1 MRLKVRI
8 PKVEPGVY
16 QMPNECPYEGCHG
29 RAFKQHQEG
38 CPKELRDPQ
47 HEQVE
52 AKRYRCLRCGRTFRV
67 YPKGVSRAQQSD
79 ALKAFSVLLYLLGLS
94 YGAVSDALEALGM
107 LLSKPLYLA
116 KTTVYRNVQA
126 AGQKVRRLR
135 QAWLSR
141 GQRVRVIGADTTK
154 VKCKGESIPVGVVVD
169 DLTGI
174 ELTIDIL
181 ENETAETQL
190 AWIREL
196 AEVVGAEVLVSDD
209 ADALKTVADELG
221 LSHQVCRAHV
231 TKNVL
236 RLVGE
241 LCTQALEAPDPVPQG
256 VKLPGHRPGLH
267 KEKAILGAA
276 APKPPLAI
284 PLRPQAGASW
294 LFPVNKSM
302 EQFLT
307 DLETAQWLVETHPHD
322 GEAQLEALHLAYC
335 QAPAPR
341 EGEKATIWY
350 RMRLLTLDLW
360 EDWSLLTL
368 YQRWKGPQGERLDG
382 TNNASERAIGWWIK
396 ERYRSM
402 RGYKRPE
409 SVLNVSSLLGWLGG
423 QHAGYNLAELVAA

>member
-8 PKVEPGVY
+8 RNVEPGVY
-16 QMPNECPYEGCHG
+16 QMPNECTYEGCHG

-47 HEQVE
+47 HEHVE

-67 YPKGVSRAQQSD
+67 YPRGVTRAQQSD

-94 YGAVSDALEALGM
+94 YGAVSDALEALAV
-107 LLSKPLYLA
+107 LLSKPLYLG
-116 KTTVYRNVQA
+116 KTTIYRNVQE
-126 AGQKVRRLR
+126 AGHKVRRVR
-135 QAWLSR
+135 RAWLSR

-154 VKCKGESIPVGVVVD
+154 VKCKGESISVGVVVD

-181 ENETAETQL
+181 EDETAETQL
-190 AWIREL
+190 AWIREI
-196 AEVVGAEVLVSDD
+196 AEAVGAEVLVSDD
-209 ADALKTVADELG
+209 ADALKTVADELE
-221 LSHQVCRAHV
+221 LSHQVCRVHV

-241 LCTQALEAPDPVPQG
+241 LCTQALEADPVPRG
-256 VKLPGHRPGLH
+256 
-267 KEKAILGAA
+267 
-276 APKPPLAI
+276 
-284 PLRPQAGASW
+284 
-294 LFPVNKSM
+294 VNKSM

-307 DLETAQWLVETHPHD
+307 DLETVQWLVETHPHD

-341 EGEKATIWY
+341 EGERATIWY

-423 QHAGYNLAELVAA
+423 QPSNYDLADLVAA

>member
-1 MRLKVRI
+1 
-8 PKVEPGVY
+8 
-16 QMPNECPYEGCHG
+16 
-29 RAFKQHQEG
+29 
-38 CPKELRDPQ
+38 
-47 HEQVE
+47 
-52 AKRYRCLRCGRTFRV
+52 
-67 YPKGVSRAQQSD
+67 
-79 ALKAFSVLLYLLGLS
+79 LYLLGLS
-94 YGAVSDALEALGM
+94 YGAVSDALEALAL
-107 LLSKPLYLA
+107 LLSKPLYLS
-116 KTTVYRNVQA
+116 KTTVYRNVQGV
-126 AGQKVRRLR
+126 GQKVRRLR
-135 QAWLSR
+135 QAWLSKR
-141 GQRVRVIGADTTK
+141 QRVKVIGADTTK

-181 ENETAETQL
+181 EDETAETQL
-190 AWIREL
+190 AWIREI
-196 AEVVGAEVLVSDD
+196 AELVGAEVLVSDD

-256 VKLPGHRPGLH
+256 V
-267 KEKAILGAA
+267 
-276 APKPPLAI
+276 
-284 PLRPQAGASW
+284 
-294 LFPVNKSM
+294 NKSM

-307 DLETAQWLVETHPHD
+307 DLETVQWLVETHPHD
-322 GEAQLEALHLAYC
+322 GEVQFEALHLAYC
-335 QAPAPR
+335 QALVPGQGPGAPAPR

-396 ERYRSM
+396 ERYRTM

-409 SVLNVSSLLGWLGG
+409 SVLNVSSLLGWLGR
-423 QHAGYNLAELVAA
+423 QPASYDLAELMAA

>member
-29 RAFKQHQEG
+29 SAFKQHQEG

-52 AKRYRCLRCGRTFRV
+52 AKRYHCLRCGRTFRV
-67 YPKGVSRAQQSD
+67 YPKGVTQAQQSD

-94 YGAVSDALEALGM
+94 YGAVSDALEALAV
-107 LLSKPLYLA
+107 LLSKPLYLS
-116 KTTVYRNVQA
+116 KTTIYRNVQG
-126 AGQKVRRLR
+126 AGHKVRRLR

-181 ENETAETQL
+181 EDETAETQL
-190 AWIREL
+190 AWIREI

-209 ADALKTVADELG
+209 ADALKTVADGLE
-221 LSHQVCRAHV
+221 LSHQVCRVHV

-256 VKLPGHRPGLH
+256 V
-267 KEKAILGAA
+267 
-276 APKPPLAI
+276 
-284 PLRPQAGASW
+284 
-294 LFPVNKSM
+294 NKSM

-307 DLETAQWLVETHPHD
+307 DLETVQWLVETHPHD
-322 GEAQLEALHLAYC
+322 GEVQFEALHLAYC

-341 EGEKATIWY
+341 EGERATIWY

-423 QHAGYNLAELVAA
+423 QPASYDLAELVAA